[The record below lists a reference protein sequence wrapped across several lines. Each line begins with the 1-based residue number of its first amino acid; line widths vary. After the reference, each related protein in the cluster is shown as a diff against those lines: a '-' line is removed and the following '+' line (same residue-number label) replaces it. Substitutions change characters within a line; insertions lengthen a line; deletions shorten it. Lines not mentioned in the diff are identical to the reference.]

1 MDTTKPLQFASVL
14 ERIKTFQ
21 QSKLA
26 ADTSSVKDPADKGTV
41 GIPRDPENTPNKENM
56 PEDQDNMG
64 SCEGKN
70 LEDKQLHPVST
81 GKNVPSASNG
91 NAKENVSS
99 PTDSL
104 SKIAKRVASVTSKLK
119 SAGMLN
125 VKDEDESK
133 ADKPKMDKIEGE
145 PESAE
150 NTDKGNKTKPPFGK
164 SKGKDEK
171 TEKEAANDSV
181 ASDLSPEAL
190 MKLASTILST
200 EGGLAAVE
208 PVLMKAAGVEAARQI
223 MTQAVDSY
231 SNFVQQQA
239 EYEAYTKQASYA
251 QAHEDAAFEEFF
263 KSASVKDQQHIV
275 KFAAVHGEALNNIE
289 NDMLKQAYM
298 QGATDAA
305 AMEDGEGE
313 LPGAEGPASIEQIA
327 QLLEAMVTSGEIDE
341 ETAMGILQELASAD
355 AGAAGEDEAAM
366 AGDEAAMA
374 EAAAGAGMEGEEFKQ
389 ASDLCAKLIS
399 KVQK

>member
-64 SCEGKN
+64 SNEGVK

-119 SAGMLN
+119 SAGMVN
-125 VKDEDESK
+125 VKDEDECK

-171 TEKEAANDSV
+171 TEKEAANDSM

-239 EYEAYTKQASYA
+239 EYEEYEKQASYA
-251 QAHEDAAFEEFF
+251 QAHDDAAFEEFF

-275 KFAAVHGEALNNIE
+275 KFAKVHGEALNNIE

-305 AMEDGEGE
+305 AMEDGEGQ

-327 QLLEAMVTSGEIDE
+327 QLLEAMVISGELDE
-341 ETAMGILQELASAD
+341 ETAMGILQELVSAD

-366 AGDEAAMA
+366 TEDEAAMA
-374 EAAAGAGMEGEEFKQ
+374 EAAGAGTEGEEFKQ
-389 ASDLCAKLIS
+389 ASTLCAKLIS